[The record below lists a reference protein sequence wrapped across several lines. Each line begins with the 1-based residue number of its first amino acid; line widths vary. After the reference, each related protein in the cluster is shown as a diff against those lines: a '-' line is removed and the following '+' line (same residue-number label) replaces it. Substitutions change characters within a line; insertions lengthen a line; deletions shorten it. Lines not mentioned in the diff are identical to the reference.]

1 MRTLS
6 VELEADTIEALES
19 ERQLLGFEDRSSYVS
34 WIVDNRSTIDDSE
47 DRDRLSIYTDR
58 IAELEAEV
66 EKLEGPSAETGHSVS
81 IPSFE
86 DGSTSV
92 EPDDGASA
100 SSSSNSEGQATLTA
114 DGGWPQTDAGPST
127 PASDPSTPAPDP
139 STPAAEP
146 STAADWSPSS
156 EPAASA
162 EIDDGFFAKN
172 IEPERVDRV
181 RDDSLTTDAGVL
193 GAVAHDRVEELSRR
207 AVAKTR
213 KQVNR
218 DVSTGLEFKSNTKLS
233 RSDPTVPPGEE
244 LVDLSTIEVPGQS
257 PDIVEQRREL
267 VGRALAFLRDEGPLR
282 KRDFVEGLYEEHPA
296 CYGSAGGWWR
306 CLKAGLKQ
314 IEGVEGGDGIRIWRY
329 TD

>member
-34 WIVDNRSTIDDSE
+34 WIVDNRSTTDDSG
-47 DRDRLSIYTDR
+47 DRDLLSIYTDR

-66 EKLEGPSAETGHSVS
+66 ARLEAPSAETDHPDSVPS
-81 IPSFE
+81 IEEGP
-86 DGSTSV
+86 TSA
-92 EPDDGASA
+92 DAADGASV
-100 SSSSNSEGQATLTA
+100 SSSGRGDGQATLTA

-127 PASDPSTPAPDP
+127 PAP
-139 STPAAEP
+139 EP

-156 EPAASA
+156 EPAASE

-181 RDDSLTTDAGVL
+181 RDDSLTADAGVL
-193 GAVAHDRVEELSRR
+193 GAVSHDRVEELSRR

-218 DVSTGLEFKSNTKLS
+218 DVSTGLEFKSNTSLS
-233 RSDPTVPPGEE
+233 QSDASIPPGEE

-282 KRDFVEGLYEEHPA
+282 KRDFVEGLYEDHQA

-314 IEGVEGGDGIRIWRY
+314 IDGVEGGDGIRIWRY